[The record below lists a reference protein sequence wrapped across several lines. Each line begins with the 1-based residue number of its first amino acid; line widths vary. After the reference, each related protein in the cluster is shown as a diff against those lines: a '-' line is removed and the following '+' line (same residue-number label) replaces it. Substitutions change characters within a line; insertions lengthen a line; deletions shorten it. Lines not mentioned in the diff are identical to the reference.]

1 MTRHTVCG
9 ARELVHERER
19 PAGLPSG
26 HMPQTEAAAAGT
38 LRELINAEQT
48 FAIGLL
54 LPGGHSK
61 NVDNLREGVS
71 PREVSSPLKNS

>member
-1 MTRHTVCG
+1 VTRHTVCG

-19 PAGLPSG
+19 PAGLPGG

-48 FAIGLL
+48 FAIGPL